1 MYSPAAEVI
10 YSFVKGSPL
19 ILKNRACVE
28 STVDG
33 YLLVLGLVLP
43 IEKSVTISLDGTELS
58 IACMQTDA
66 HGIFGTQVVLRL
78 CETKNYRLWRC
89 LINVVASISNIC
101 ALCFIYR
108 TRCGIWLTKTDGGLH
123 R

>member
-1 MYSPAAEVI
+1 MI
-10 YSFVKGSPL
+10 YGFVKGSPL

-28 STVDG
+28 SKVDG
-33 YLLVLGLVLP
+33 YLLVLDLVLP
-43 IEKSVTISLDGTELS
+43 IEKSVATSLDGAELS
-58 IACMQTDA
+58 ITCVQADV

-78 CETKNYRLWRC
+78 CETKNYRLWRF
-89 LINVVASISNIC
+89 LINLVTSISNIC

-123 R
+123 Q